1 MIEYKCT
8 PNCRYFS
15 CDSDS
20 TSLFKPENGSRC
32 SCDKYDIWVEFMDDC
47 KDGDDHFT
55 PVHDDFSR
63 NVLEEANKKLS
74 KLSEKGYVTPGEIL
88 EATKPIRT
96 GYDAADNYWDSYF
109 VDHTAK
115 HDEGKLQIHL
125 VPPQIIRDIAEV
137 RMYGNKKYGDPD
149 NWKTVEK
156 WRYVDALLRHLLL
169 YLEDP
174 DGVDEE
180 SGIKHYKHAACN
192 MAFICAMEEEEK

>member
-1 MIEYKCT
+1 MGERKCT
-8 PNCRYFS
+8 PACIYFS
-15 CDSDS
+15 CNSD
-20 TSLFKPENGSRC
+20 LELYPPGNDEHRC
-32 SCDKYDIWVEFMDDC
+32 SCDKYDVWVPFMGDC
-47 KDGDDHFT
+47 KDSDDHFT
-55 PVHDDFSR
+55 PVHDDFPK
-63 NVLEEANKKLS
+63 LEL
-74 KLSEKGYVTPGEIL
+74 
-88 EATKPIRT
+88 TKE
-96 GYDAADNYWDSYF
+96 

-137 RMYGNKKYGDPD
+137 RMYGNEKYKDPD

-192 MAFICAMEEEEK
+192 MAFICAMEGDNEQ

>member
-1 MIEYKCT
+1 MINKNCYLDAPQKCLAEKCCYGDVFKDKLLCVLHNRWVDIRET
-8 PNCRYFS
+8 P
-15 CDSDS
+15 
-20 TSLFKPENGSRC
+20 L
-32 SCDKYDIWVEFMDDC
+32 
-47 KDGDDHFT
+47 
-55 PVHDDFSR
+55 
-63 NVLEEANKKLS
+63 
-74 KLSEKGYVTPGEIL
+74 
-88 EATKPIRT
+88 
-96 GYDAADNYWDSYF
+96 

-137 RMYGNKKYGDPD
+137 RMYGNAKYGDPD

-192 MAFICAMEEEEK
+192 MAFICEMEAKDEHDKSK

>member
-1 MIEYKCT
+1 MDGIKTCT
-8 PNCRYFS
+8 PLCAYFS
-15 CDSDS
+15 CDSDV
-20 TSLFKPENGSRC
+20 LYEKNRC
-32 SCDKYDIWVEFMDDC
+32 SCDKYDIWVNYQDRC
-47 KDGDDHFT
+47 KDSDEHFT
-55 PVHDDFSR
+55 PVHNDFNDVNDR
-63 NVLEEANKKLS
+63 INKL
-74 KLSEKGYVTPGEIL
+74 LGF
-88 EATKPIRT
+88 
-96 GYDAADNYWDSYF
+96 SYYTSA

-137 RMYGNKKYGDPD
+137 RMYGNDKYGDPD

-192 MAFICAMEEEEK
+192 MAFICAMEEGNEQ

>member
-15 CDSDS
+15 YFSCNSDS
-20 TSLFKPENGSRC
+20 TKLFKEEDDCRC
-32 SCDKYDIWVEFMDDC
+32 SCDKYDIWVSYMDDC

-55 PVHDDFSR
+55 PVHDNFNDTDDRIDKIMGFGIP
-63 NVLEEANKKLS
+63 A
-74 KLSEKGYVTPGEIL
+74 
-88 EATKPIRT
+88 
-96 GYDAADNYWDSYF
+96 

-137 RMYGNKKYGDPD
+137 RMYGNQKYKDPD

-192 MAFICAMEEEEK
+192 MAFICAMEEDNEQ

>member
-1 MIEYKCT
+1 MTEEKGYRVCRPDCLSFTYSTTSNGEAPFCKKYFVRVGLGNECKC
-8 PNCRYFS
+8 Y
-15 CDSDS
+15 
-20 TSLFKPENGSRC
+20 
-32 SCDKYDIWVEFMDDC
+32 
-47 KDGDDHFT
+47 DDHFT
-55 PVHDDFSR
+55 PI
-63 NVLEEANKKLS
+63 LTEE
-74 KLSEKGYVTPGEIL
+74 ET
-88 EATKPIRT
+88 
-96 GYDAADNYWDSYF
+96 

-137 RMYGNKKYGDPD
+137 RMYGNKKYKDPD
-149 NWKTVEK
+149 NWKSVEK

-192 MAFICAMEEEEK
+192 MAFICAMEAKDE

>member
-1 MIEYKCT
+1 MEGRKCT
-8 PNCRYFS
+8 PACIYFS
-15 CDSDS
+15 CVSDNDPDN
-20 TSLFKPENGSRC
+20 KC
-32 SCDKYDIWVEFMDDC
+32 SCDKYDIWVKFMDEC
-47 KDGDDHFT
+47 KDSDDHFT
-55 PVHDDFSR
+55 PVHNDSP
-63 NVLEEANKKLS
+63 KLV
-74 KLSEKGYVTPGEIL
+74 KE
-88 EATKPIRT
+88 
-96 GYDAADNYWDSYF
+96 

-137 RMYGNKKYGDPD
+137 RMYGNEKYKDPD

-174 DGVDEE
+174 NGVDEE

-192 MAFICAMEEEEK
+192 MAFICAMEGDNEQ